1 MKKIVAFFLTA
12 LTLLQWIPFAA
23 QAKEPVCYYYDD
35 FTTAYEQQDT
45 KVKSLSHTFPAG
57 SANVERYTDENGKG
71 YMRLLPNG
79 SAGSQ
84 LSVWLKDVPGKPKM
98 VVEYKM
104 KAFLDSGSS
113 YVSWSPSN
121 GEPTCHIQ
129 RGENNGF
136 YNKAND
142 QKLAT
147 FTMEDRKNW
156 HTITIVYDNA
166 SPNRTIYLNGEEK
179 GTFEGNNYY
188 QTGDLRFNIVAVM
201 NATSYVDFDYIKI
214 YEYTDG
220 FQPISKD
227 SFQPTF
233 TENVPAQEES
243 TAPRGGTAAEKVGP
257 SFGNKEDLGIGVK
270 TAKTTYSAY
279 GYDKNGNPELYFGV
293 QGCTFYAINALTGKV
308 NFSQRIDSM
317 TLVNGLDVAPDGKV
331 YFVGNPKGVL
341 MCYDPKQEKI
351 TECPNFTP
359 VKDAYTLRVSNDNK
373 VYISSF
379 SKGGGYVSEYDV
391 NKAAYRNL
399 GVMKSEAQYN
409 QGMTVTD
416 KYVYVGTGVNADIQA
431 IIRYDRQTGQ
441 KQEIK
446 RQLGGSTIY
455 MLSVVD
461 GKLFAMQWGTLMVFD
476 EETLELLDTIKCT
489 GKQYVMSK
497 PSPYDSDLIYY
508 TKDVDIYSYRI
519 STKENEKIC
528 TIDAPVDRPLI
539 GLYWVKMPDGS
550 HRLAMNSDFV
560 ENVYLLNPQDK
571 TVETVPVT
579 GLEPDGP
586 TIQRMQCA
594 DDGMLYIGGY
604 QYGISGYD
612 TNKGEFTFNIQ
623 NFHQPEGFVMMNG
636 KAYYGTYTGA
646 VIYRYDP
653 AQPIDYKRD
662 LSTEGN
668 PCMVADI
675 GEMQDRPFVMETA
688 WENTILIGSIPD
700 YGELGGAI
708 TVYHEDENGKPDF
721 KTYRNLFP
729 NHAIGGLAYKD
740 GKIYVGTTIS
750 GGIGIDPVESQAKFA
765 VIDAKTMAIEK
776 ETILNI
782 PGIGTSTA
790 IIGQMSFGPDG
801 LLWACSDKQGTVF
814 GIDTETLEVKKS
826 ISTTESDM
834 PATRRGNYIRWGA
847 DGTMYTNAG
856 YVLSAVD
863 IYNNTYKN
871 LAKNCTH
878 VAVDPSGN
886 VYYDDKTHIIKLE
899 VSQWERLQSLIARAE
914 RDKPSDPGAQQ
925 ALSAAKA
932 VKQTDSSE
940 AIKGAAQKLAGYL
953 DTAVKTDVP
962 PVSSGISVKIDGEE
976 VGFDDTYGKPFLYE
990 DSRVMLPFR
999 KLFERFGWTVN
1010 WDDALQTITAYGP
1023 EGDDMKMTI
1032 GSNTYECN
1040 GVKTEFD
1047 VSPLLKEDRTYIP
1060 VRVIAESMGY
1070 VVGWEDASQ
1079 TVTITT
1085 K

>member
-1 MKKIVAFFLTA
+1 MKKIVALILTA
-12 LTLLQWIPFAA
+12 SALLQLIPFAA

-57 SANVERYTDENGKG
+57 SAKVERYTDENGKG

-84 LSVWLKDVPGKPKM
+84 LSVWVKDVPGKPKM

-166 SPNRTIYLNGEEK
+166 SPKRTIYLNGEEK
-179 GTFEGNNYY
+179 GTFDGNNYY
-188 QTGDLRFNIVAVM
+188 QTGDFRFNIVAVM
-201 NATSYVDFDYIKI
+201 NATSYVDFEYIKI
-214 YEYTDG
+214 YEYTDS
-220 FQPISKD
+220 FSPISKD
-227 SFQPTF
+227 SFKPTF
-233 TENVPAQEES
+233 TENTPPKEEI
-243 TAPRGGTAAEKVGP
+243 TAPRGGTAADKVGP
-257 SFGNKEDLGIGVK
+257 SVVKKEDLGIGVK

-279 GYDKNGNPELYFGV
+279 GYDKNGEPELYFGT

-308 NFSQRIDSM
+308 NFSQRMDSM
-317 TLVNGLDVAPDGKV
+317 TIINALDVAPDGKV
-331 YFVGNPKGVL
+331 YFIGNPKGAL
-341 MCYDPKQEKI
+341 MCYDPKLEKV
-351 TECPNFTP
+351 TECPNFTA

-373 VYISSF
+373 VFISSF

-391 NKAAYRNL
+391 DKATYRNL
-399 GVMKSEAQYN
+399 GVMKPEAQYV
-409 QGMTVTD
+409 QGMAVTD
-416 KYVYVGTGVNADIQA
+416 RYVYAGTGVNADIQA
-431 IIRYDRQTGQ
+431 IIRYDRQTGE

-446 RQLGGSTIY
+446 NQMGGSTVY
-455 MLSVVD
+455 MLSAFD
-461 GKLFAMQWGTLMVFD
+461 GKIFAMQWATLMVFD
-476 EETLELLDTIKCT
+476 EETLELLDKVKCT

-508 TKDVDIYSYRI
+508 TKDVDIYTYRI
-519 STKENEKIC
+519 STKETERIC
-528 TIDAPVDRPLI
+528 SIDAPVDRPLI
-539 GLYWVKMPDGS
+539 GLYWVKMADGS
-550 HRLAMNSDFV
+550 YRLAMNSDFV

-571 TVETVPVT
+571 TVQTVPVT

-586 TIQRMQCA
+586 TIQRMEVA

-653 AQPIDYKRD
+653 SQPIDYKRD
-662 LSTEGN
+662 LSPQGN

-675 GEMQDRPFVMETA
+675 GESQDRPFVMETA
-688 WENTILIGSIPD
+688 WENTILIGTIPD

-708 TVYHEDENGKPDF
+708 TVYNEDENGKPDF
-721 KTYRNLFP
+721 KTYRNIVP

-740 GKIYVGTTIS
+740 GKIYVGTTVS
-750 GGIGIDPVESQAKFA
+750 GGIGIEPVESQAKLL
-765 VIDAKTMAIEK
+765 ILDAQTMKIEK
-776 ETILNI
+776 EVIPNI

-814 GIDTETLEVKKS
+814 GVDPETLEVKKS
-826 ISTTESDM
+826 ISTTSSDM
-834 PATRRGNYIRWGA
+834 PATRRGNKIRWGA

-863 IYNNTYKN
+863 IYNSTYKN
-871 LAKNCTH
+871 FANNCTMM
-878 VAVDPSGN
+878 AVDPAGN
-886 VYYDDKTHIIKLE
+886 VYYDEKTHVIKLE
-899 VSQWERLQSLIARAE
+899 IDQWDRLQGIIARAE
-914 RDKPSDPGAQQ
+914 RDHTDAPE
-925 ALSAAKA
+925 ALAAAKA
-932 VKQTDSSE
+932 VKQSDSAE
-940 AIKGAAQKLAGYL
+940 AIKAAADALASHFASREEL
-953 DTAVKTDVP
+953 PAQET
-962 PVSSGISVKIDGEE
+962 GIRVKIDGEA
-976 VGFDDTYGKPFLYE
+976 VVFDEAYGKPFQYE

-999 KLFERFGWTVN
+999 KLFELFGWTVN
-1010 WDDALQTITAYGP
+1010 WDEALQTITAYSP
-1023 EGDDMKMTI
+1023 DGDDMKMTI
-1032 GSNTYECN
+1032 GRNIYECN
-1040 GVKTEFD
+1040 GVKIEFD
-1047 VSPLLKEDRTYIP
+1047 VAPLIRQDRTYIP

-1070 VVGWEDASQ
+1070 VVGWEEASQ